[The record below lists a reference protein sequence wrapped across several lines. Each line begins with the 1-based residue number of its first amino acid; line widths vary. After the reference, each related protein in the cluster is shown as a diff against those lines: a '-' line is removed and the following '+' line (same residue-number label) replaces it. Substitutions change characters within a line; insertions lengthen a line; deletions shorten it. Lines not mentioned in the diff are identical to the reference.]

1 MFEKPSEAVM
11 FRPTSYG
18 GLGVLCPKFRA
29 LACLIRSFL
38 ETAAN
43 PSFRRNLFHEQLFR
57 FHIMLDRSI
66 PNPGFPPYYPPDFF
80 RTIRNAKDD
89 TSINITSMTT
99 SQWST
104 FLVEENVTKL
114 KISF

>member
-18 GLGVLCPKFRA
+18 GLVVLCPNFRA

-43 PSFRRNLFHEQLFR
+43 PTFRRNLSHEQLFR
-57 FHIMLDRSI
+57 FHTDRSI

-99 SQWST
+99 SQRST